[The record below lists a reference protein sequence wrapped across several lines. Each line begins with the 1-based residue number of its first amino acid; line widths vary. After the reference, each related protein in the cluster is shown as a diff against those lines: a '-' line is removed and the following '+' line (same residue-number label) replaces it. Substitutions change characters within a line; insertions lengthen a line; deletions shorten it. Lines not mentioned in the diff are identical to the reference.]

1 MHRCGAPDH
10 PLIRYA
16 RVYVVDD
23 DDALLELAPRAV
35 AELRRLGE
43 DHLAE
48 HTEIY
53 AAGPL
58 LTAGRFEEVDAL
70 VAGLAGRYRAQG
82 PPTFLNWTLVTLGYS
97 ALFQGK
103 TDQAEQYFDEA
114 ASIDLPDRTMSV
126 NKPVEARAAFRR
138 GNRARAFQILCS
150 HIDELLATDNMTGA
164 GAVCVEFINMMTTI
178 DHLPAAAR
186 MLGYLETTT
195 RDFGALAARTL
206 VADAASKAAA
216 DTENTQ
222 DREQAGGRGLDD
234 RQALE
239 YMRRVLDDLADDQQ
253 ITHDP

>member
-1 MHRCGAPDH
+1 MCASVRRRC
-10 PLIRYA
+10 RRRA
-16 RVYVVDD
+16 RGTGT
-23 DDALLELAPRAV
+23 PAV
-35 AELRRLGE
+35 AELRRLGA

-70 VAGLAGRYRAQG
+70 VTGLAGRYRAHG

-103 TDQAEQYFDEA
+103 HDQAEQYFDEA
-114 ASIDLPDRTMSV
+114 ASFDLPDRTMSV

-150 HIDELLATDNMTGA
+150 HIDELLATDNMMGVE
-164 GAVCVEFINMMTTI
+164 AVCVEFISMTATMQR
-178 DHLPAAAR
+178 LPDAAR
-186 MLGYLETTT
+186 MVGYLETTG
-195 RDFGALAARTL
+195 DFGALASRTI
-206 VADAASKAAA
+206 VADAATKVAANTE
-216 DTENTQ
+216 DTPRQ
-222 DREQAGGRGLDD
+222 EQAAGRDLDQ

-239 YMRRVLDDLADDQQ
+239 YMREVLDDLADDQQ
-253 ITHDP
+253 ITQ